1 MGSIDERT
9 VTVGNIVLTNCA
21 RSGFIKFYKQ
31 QNKER
36 IKKNVF
42 ISTNENR
49 VDFGGIITG
58 SSFNVTH
65 RFLGFAYNGSIFS
78 SSLIL

>member
-21 RSGFIKFYKQ
+21 RSGFIEFYKQ

-36 IKKNVF
+36 IKKNEIYLF

-78 SSLIL
+78 S